1 MMSTHVPSTPLQI
14 RRRLRPRLRRGS
26 AMLFATLSVLVLTIA
41 GMALASTSMQALRI
55 SRLQQDS
62 SIAFNLAESGSERAV
77 LYLRQQSS
85 PPGGTAAFNPF
96 GGTITLGTGTYSV
109 TIDPDDNNA
118 MLLNKRYLVR
128 STGRHNRRQEIV
140 EVYLQLGS
148 FGRYAYFTD
157 YETSSIAS
165 GSIYFKAGDNIDGPA
180 HSNNTSNSDFNINWN
195 GSVDPI
201 FEDMVTSVSS
211 QIDYT
216 PRTPVSDTEWQ
227 RIFDSGSRGFRLGVN
242 RVELP
247 DTTDLQKNA
256 AWGSTTGFPTATT
269 GVFLSSSTPDHG
281 IYIRGDASLTFA
293 VTSEGWQRI
302 TVLQGST
309 TTTVTIRLDRNDT
322 VVTQGST
329 TTTYAGT
336 SNGVIYCTGNITS
349 LSGMLADSAMSGST
363 LLRRNAFT
371 IATDVNN
378 GKNIT
383 VSNNLTYKTQPDRN
397 QAWDAAL
404 NLKSAALGL
413 VARNVIVSSTA
424 PANLTI
430 DGVVLAGGRSTTDGS
445 FYVSNYSSK
454 TPTGTLTLRGGVIQ
468 KKRGP
473 VGTFNSSSGT
483 ISTGYGKDYSYDQR
497 MAVNPPPYFP
507 TTGTY
512 ERLSFQRTVGG
523 FAP

>member
-1 MMSTHVPSTPLQI
+1 
-14 RRRLRPRLRRGS
+14 
-26 AMLFATLSVLVLTIA
+26 MLFATLAVLVLTIA
-41 GMALASTSMQALRI
+41 GMALSATSLQALRI
-55 SRLQQDS
+55 SRLQQES
-62 SIAFNLAESGSERAV
+62 SIAFNLAESGSERAI

-85 PPGGTAAFNPF
+85 PPSGTAAFYPF
-96 GGTITLGTGTYSV
+96 GTTVSLGGGTYSV

-128 STGRHNRRQEIV
+128 SVGISNKRREIV

-165 GSIYFKAGDNIDGPA
+165 GTIYFKAGDLIDGPA

-195 GSVDPI
+195 GSADAI
-201 FEDMVTSVSS
+201 FQDTLTSVSS

-216 PRTPVSDTEWQ
+216 PRAPTTDTEWE

-256 AWGSTTGFPTATT
+256 AWGSTSGFPTAST
-269 GVFLSSSTPDHG
+269 GVFLSSATPDHG
-281 IYIRGDASLTFA
+281 IYIKGDSTLTFS
-293 VTSEGWQRI
+293 VTPEGWQKI
-302 TVLQGST
+302 VIVQGST
-309 TTTVTIRLDRNDT
+309 TTNVVVRLDRNDT
-322 VVTQGST
+322 QVTVGST

-336 SNGVIYCTGNITS
+336 TNGVIYSTGNITS
-349 LSGMLADSAMSGST
+349 ISGQLADSAMSGST
-363 LLRRNAFT
+363 LLHRNAYT

-383 VSNNLTYKTQPDRN
+383 VTNNLTYKTQPDKT
-397 QAWDAAL
+397 QAWDSAI

-413 VARNVIVSSTA
+413 VARNVIISSTA
-424 PANLTI
+424 PANLTL

-454 TPTGTLTLRGGVIQ
+454 TPTGVLTLRGGVIQ

-473 VGTFNSSSGT
+473 VGTFNASTGT
-483 ISTGYGKDYSYDQR
+483 TSTGYSKSYSYDQR

-512 ERLSFQRTVGG
+512 ERLSFQRVQGG
-523 FAP
+523 YAP